1 MRIAPTNKTIQIQDV
16 GVLLIGYNRPE
27 LLEKRILELS
37 KSEVVNIYISI
48 DGGKDSHAND
58 IERLKKLAQNLLK
71 NCKLSFKYH
80 QKNLGMVSH
89 ITSEISN
96 VLKIH
101 EYIIVL
107 EDDIQVTN
115 NFFRNIIDGLN
126 HLNKLEARGL
136 VSGYSPFF
144 NSKFKNKWRETHI
157 FFCWGWACSRNT
169 WAVYDFNIK
178 SRRVNHE
185 LSHSES
191 WQQLNS
197 YQKKYWLTKIHHS
210 KVHPLFTWDH
220 QFIFHSFV
228 NNFVN
233 LSPVF
238 SMVNNEGFDDDRAV
252 HTKGKKPRNISDKK
266 INNKKIY
273 SMSHFSKLYSLFD
286 FDNNYVRFKFK
297 FNKIIKGLTKKQ
309 PQRYS

>member
-1 MRIAPTNKTIQIQDV
+1 
-16 GVLLIGYNRPE
+16 
-27 LLEKRILELS
+27 
-37 KSEVVNIYISI
+37 
-48 DGGKDSHAND
+48 
-58 IERLKKLAQNLLK
+58 
-71 NCKLSFKYH
+71 
-80 QKNLGMVSH
+80 MVPH

-115 NFFRNIIDGLN
+115 NFFKNITDGLN
-126 HLNKLEARGL
+126 YLNKLEARGL

-185 LSHSES
+185 LSHSKS

-210 KVHPLFTWDH
+210 KKHPLFTWDH
-220 QFIFHSFV
+220 QFMFHSFV
-228 NNFVN
+228 NNFIN

-238 SMVNNEGFDDDRAV
+238 SMVNNEGFDDNRAV

-266 INNKKIY
+266 MNNKKIKKE
-273 SMSHFSKLYSLFD
+273 HKEKIKRRRRSKAKKKMRRTKQEGDLKKETKEIRGNMRKS
-286 FDNNYVRFKFK
+286 
-297 FNKIIKGLTKKQ
+297 TKKT
-309 PQRYS
+309 PK